1 LARSGVFETPRRQD
15 AKALVRF
22 GFEAVRIDRGFA
34 ARGGRWGLGRNA
46 VTSKNDSDPSHGD
59 FAVKGVV
66 QLIMDI
72 VLWSWIE
79 GSEPVV

>member
-1 LARSGVFETPRRQD
+1 MKMSLTSLQVLRKRGQSDLNRPPMRR
-15 AKALVRF
+15 
-22 GFEAVRIDRGFA
+22 A
-34 ARGGRWGLGRNA
+34 AE
-46 VTSKNDSDPSHGD
+46 NDSDPSHGD